1 MMYDYFQFDIG
12 SYRPLTIRKY
22 PIIGGYI
29 IMPEYTSKAEK
40 LSLPLVALNG
50 AVAFPGEII
59 NLEITDNKNFS
70 RAAVKEAFD
79 GSKYAVAVPYR
90 SEENDSELFE
100 IGTVIKIKQILSS
113 GESSVR
119 CIAEGMSRA
128 IVGDIRKTGRYN
140 TADVLCKMINLSDE
154 PGVKNEAYLRR
165 LMDAAGQLAKLLPPP
180 ASSILPTFKGIK
192 NPAMLADVIA
202 SNLFVRFEDKLDIL
216 GIFEP
221 YRRIEAVLQSAEDE
235 TAMLRFESE
244 IHHKTKERINRGQRD
259 YYLREEMR
267 AIQEELGD
275 GVSETDEY
283 YAKIKALSLPEDVE
297 KKLLKENERLAR
309 APFGSAESTV
319 LANYLDICLELPW
332 NKSTKD
338 RADVAAA
345 KKILDADHEGLEDVK
360 DRLLEYLAVKQL
372 NPELKGQI
380 ICLYGPPGVG
390 KTSIASSLA
399 RAMKRKYVRVSLG
412 GVRDEADI
420 RGHRK
425 TYVGAMPGRI
435 MAALSQAGV
444 KNPLILLDEIDKMAN
459 DGRGDPAS
467 AMLEVL
473 DPEQN
478 KYFRD
483 HFVELPFDLSDCI
496 FIATANTL
504 DTVPRPL
511 IDRME
516 IIELHTYTKSQK
528 ASIAKNHLIPKQLKR
543 HGLTKRTL
551 KIDDK
556 ALEYI
561 IDCYTRESG
570 VRNLERELG
579 ALCRRAAKQII
590 ESGMSKVAVTVKNI
604 KDYLG
609 PEKILPELIS
619 DTDEIG
625 VVNGMAWTQS
635 GGDLL
640 KVEVAVMDGTGK
652 LELTGSLGDVMK
664 ESAHAAITYTRQI
677 AEQYGIPTDFYS
689 KKDIHIHFPEGAV
702 PKDGP
707 SAGITTLTALVSA
720 LSGIP
725 VRRDIAMTGEI
736 TIRGN
741 VLPIGGLREKT
752 MAAYSAGVR
761 TIIIPADNLKDLK
774 DVDPVVRENVTFVPV
789 RRACEV
795 LANALAS
802 DKTERLG
809 QADSSCTLTISPVT
823 AGSVTQKRAKES
835 N

>member
-1 MMYDYFQFDIG
+1 MSQ
-12 SYRPLTIRKY
+12 
-22 PIIGGYI
+22 
-29 IMPEYTSKAEK
+29 YTVKAQN
-40 LSLPLVALNG
+40 LSLPLVALTST
-50 AVAFPGEII
+50 VAFPGEII
-59 NLEITDNKNFS
+59 NLEVSDNSFDS
-70 RAAVKEAFD
+70 CEALREAFE
-79 GSKYAVAVPYR
+79 GSKYALAIPIV
-90 SEENDSELFE
+90 SEEGEEPRLFE
-100 IGTVIKIKQILSS
+100 VGTVIKIKQLINA
-113 GESSVR
+113 GEKTLR

-128 IVGDIRKTGRYN
+128 TLTSYRRTGSFN
-140 TADVLCKMINLSDE
+140 TAEVICKTIALPDG
-154 PGVKNEAYLRR
+154 PGIKNQAYMRR
-165 LMDAAGQLAKLLPPP
+165 LTDAASKIAKLLPPP
-180 ASSILPTFKGIK
+180 AENILPSFKGIK
-192 NPAMLADVIA
+192 NPALLADVIA
-202 SNLFVRFEDKLDIL
+202 SNLFIKFEDKLEVL
-216 GIFEP
+216 GVFEP
-221 YRRIEAVLQSAEDE
+221 YRRIETVLAIAEDE
-235 TAMLRFESE
+235 LDVLLLESE
-244 IHHKTKERINRGQRD
+244 LHKKTRERINRGQRE
-259 YYLREEMR
+259 YYLREEMKS
-267 AIQEELGD
+267 IQEELGD
-275 GVSETDEY
+275 GASDTEEY
-283 YAKIKALSLPEDVE
+283 HNKIMSAGLPEEVQ
-297 KKLLKENERLAR
+297 KKLLKENDRLAR
-309 APFGSAESTV
+309 SPFGSAEATV
-319 LANYLDICLELPW
+319 ISNYLDVCLELPW
-332 NKSTKD
+332 KKVTKD
-338 RADVAAA
+338 RTDVKAAR
-345 KKILDADHEGLEDVK
+345 KILDADHEGLEDVK
-360 DRLLEYLAVKQL
+360 ERLLEYLAVKQL

-399 RAMKRKYVRVSLG
+399 RAMKREYVRVSLG

-435 MAALSQAGV
+435 ISALSQVGV
-444 KNPLILLDEIDKMAN
+444 RNPLILLDEIDKMAN

-478 KYFRD
+478 KFFRD

-528 ASIAKNHLIPKQLKR
+528 IGIAKNHLIPKQIKR

-551 KIDDK
+551 KITDA
-556 ALEYI
+556 ALSDI
-561 IDCYTRESG
+561 INCYTRESG
-570 VRNLERELG
+570 VRNLEREL
-579 ALCRRAAKQII
+579 ASVCRKAAKLIV
-590 ESGMSKVAVTVKNI
+590 EGGVSRVVVDSDDLKSF
-604 KDYLG
+604 LG
-609 PEKILPELIS
+609 PKKIIPETIS
-619 DTDEIG
+619 ALDEVG
-625 VVNGMAWTQS
+625 VVNGMAYTQS

-640 KVEVAVMDGTGK
+640 KVEAAVMDGSGK

-677 AEQYGIPTDFYS
+677 AEKYGISPDFYS

-725 VRRDIAMTGEI
+725 VRRDISMTGEI

-741 VLPIGGLREKT
+741 VLAIGGLREKT

-761 TIIIPADNLKDLK
+761 TIIIPADNLKDLGEL
-774 DVDPVVRENVTFVPV
+774 DPLVRENVTFIPC

-795 LANALAS
+795 LANALVDVGIDCQKV
-802 DKTERLG
+802 DKT
-809 QADSSCTLTISPVT
+809 VT
-823 AGSVTQKRAKES
+823 EEVSKIVLAPTEVTVPKTPSRKRASSTK
-835 N
+835 

>member
-1 MMYDYFQFDIG
+1 M
-12 SYRPLTIRKY
+12 S
-22 PIIGGYI
+22 
-29 IMPEYTSKAEK
+29 EYTVKAEK
-40 LSLPLVALNG
+40 LSLPLVALSTT
-50 AVAFPGEII
+50 VAFPGEII
-59 NLEITDNKNFS
+59 NLEVGDNSFGS
-70 RAAVKEAFD
+70 CEALREAFD
-79 GSKYAVAVPYR
+79 GSKYAVAVPIKP
-90 SEENDSELFE
+90 EEGEPQLFE
-100 IGTVIKIKQILSS
+100 VGTVIKIKQLINA
-113 GESSVR
+113 GEKTVR

-128 IVGDIRKTGRYN
+128 IVSSYRKTGKYN
-140 TADVLCKMINLSDE
+140 TADVICKTVTLPDT
-154 PGVKNEAYLRR
+154 PGVKNQAYLRR
-165 LMDAAGQLAKLLPPP
+165 LTGAATRMAKLLPPP
-180 ASSILPTFKGIK
+180 AENILPTFKTIK
-192 NPAMLADVIA
+192 NPALLSDVIA
-202 SNLFVRFEDKLDIL
+202 SNLFVKYEDKLDIL
-216 GIFEP
+216 GIFDP
-221 YRRIEAVLQSAEDE
+221 YKRIEAVLEIA
-235 TAMLRFESE
+235 ESE
-244 IHHKTKERINRGQRD
+244 IELLQLENELHKKTRERINRSQRE
-259 YYLREEMR
+259 YYLREEMKS
-267 AIQEELGD
+267 IQEELGD
-275 GVSETDEY
+275 GGMSDVDEY
-283 YAKIKALSLPEDVE
+283 HDRIMKAELSPEVQ
-297 KKLLKENERLAR
+297 KKLLKENDRLAR
-309 APFGSAESTV
+309 SPFGSAEATV
-319 LANYLDICLELPW
+319 ISNYLDVCLDLPW

-338 RADVAAA
+338 RTDTKAA

-360 DRLLEYLAVKQL
+360 ERLLEYLAVKQL

-399 RAMKRKYVRVSLG
+399 KAMKREYVRVSLG

-435 MAALSQAGV
+435 MAAVTQAGV

-478 KYFRD
+478 KFFRD

-528 ASIAKNHLIPKQLKR
+528 MGIAKNHLIPKQLKR
-543 HGLTKRTL
+543 HGLTKKTMR
-551 KIDDK
+551 ISDA
-556 ALEYI
+556 ALSDV

-570 VRNLERELG
+570 VRNLEREI
-579 ALCRRAAKQII
+579 ASLCRKAAKQII
-590 ESGMSKVAVTVKNI
+590 EDGVAKVSVTPDNLESL
-604 KDYLG
+604 LG
-609 PEKILPELIS
+609 PKKIIPEAIS
-619 DTDEIG
+619 SCDEVG
-625 VVNGMAWTQS
+625 VVNGMAYTQS

-640 KVEVAVMDGTGK
+640 KVECAIMDGTGK

-664 ESAHAAITYTRQI
+664 ESAHAAITYARQV
-677 AEQYGIPTDFYS
+677 ATEYGISPDFHT

-707 SAGITTLTALVSA
+707 SAGITTLTALISA

-725 VRRDIAMTGEI
+725 VRRDLSMTGEI

-761 TIIIPADNLKDLK
+761 TIIIPADNLKDLHEI
-774 DVDPVVRENVTFVPV
+774 DPVVRENVTFIPC
-789 RRACEV
+789 RRAHEV
-795 LANALAS
+795 LSNALVR
-802 DKTERLG
+802 E
-809 QADSSCTLTISPVT
+809 DSKVCNTVSAPSVSESFAAPATIKKSPAT
-823 AGSVTQKRAKES
+823 RRAKAEK
-835 N
+835 

>member
-1 MMYDYFQFDIG
+1 MK
-12 SYRPLTIRKY
+12 S
-22 PIIGGYI
+22 
-29 IMPEYTSKAEK
+29 
-40 LSLPLVALNG
+40 
-50 AVAFPGEII
+50 
-59 NLEITDNKNFS
+59 
-70 RAAVKEAFD
+70 
-79 GSKYAVAVPYR
+79 
-90 SEENDSELFE
+90 
-100 IGTVIKIKQILSS
+100 
-113 GESSVR
+113 
-119 CIAEGMSRA
+119 
-128 IVGDIRKTGRYN
+128 
-140 TADVLCKMINLSDE
+140 
-154 PGVKNEAYLRR
+154 
-165 LMDAAGQLAKLLPPP
+165 
-180 ASSILPTFKGIK
+180 
-192 NPAMLADVIA
+192 
-202 SNLFVRFEDKLDIL
+202 
-216 GIFEP
+216 
-221 YRRIEAVLQSAEDE
+221 
-235 TAMLRFESE
+235 
-244 IHHKTKERINRGQRD
+244 
-259 YYLREEMR
+259 
-267 AIQEELGD
+267 IQEELGD
-275 GVSETDEY
+275 GVSDTEEY
-283 YAKIKALSLPEDVE
+283 YNKIMSAGLPEEVQ
-297 KKLLKENERLAR
+297 KKLLKENDRLAR
-309 APFGSAESTV
+309 SPFGSAEATV
-319 LANYLDICLELPW
+319 ISNYLDVCLELPW
-332 NKSTKD
+332 KKTTKD
-338 RADVAAA
+338 RTDVKAAR
-345 KKILDADHEGLEDVK
+345 KILDADHEGLEDVK
-360 DRLLEYLAVKQL
+360 ERLLEYLAVKQL

-399 RAMKRKYVRVSLG
+399 RAMKREYVRVSLG

-435 MAALSQAGV
+435 IAALSQVGV

-478 KYFRD
+478 KFFRD

-528 ASIAKNHLIPKQLKR
+528 IGIAKNHLIPKQLKR

-551 KIDDK
+551 RITDA
-556 ALEYI
+556 ALSEI

-570 VRNLERELG
+570 VRNLEREL
-579 ALCRRAAKQII
+579 ASVCRKAAKLIV
-590 ESGMSKVAVTVKNI
+590 EGGVSRVVVDADDLKSF
-604 KDYLG
+604 LG
-609 PEKILPELIS
+609 PKKIIPETIS
-619 DTDEIG
+619 ALDEVG
-625 VVNGMAWTQS
+625 VVNGMAYTQS

-640 KVEVAVMDGTGK
+640 KVEAAVMDGSGK

-677 AEQYGIPTDFYS
+677 AEKYGISPDFYS

-725 VRRDIAMTGEI
+725 VRRDISMTGEI

-741 VLPIGGLREKT
+741 VLAIGGLREKT

-761 TIIIPADNLKDLK
+761 TIIIPADNLKDLGEL
-774 DVDPVVRENVTFVPV
+774 DPLVRENVTFIPC

-795 LANALAS
+795 LANALVDVGVDCQKV
-802 DKTERLG
+802 DKIVTE
-809 QADSSCTLTISPVT
+809 DISEIALAPTEVAVPKT
-823 AGSVTQKRAKES
+823 PSRKRASSGK
-835 N
+835 

>member
-1 MMYDYFQFDIG
+1 M
-12 SYRPLTIRKY
+12 S
-22 PIIGGYI
+22 
-29 IMPEYTSKAEK
+29 EYTVKAEK
-40 LSLPLVALNG
+40 LSLPLVALSST
-50 AVAFPGEII
+50 VAFPGEII
-59 NLEITDNKNFS
+59 NLEVGDNAFGS
-70 RAAVKEAFD
+70 CDALREAFE
-79 GSKYAVAVPYR
+79 GSKYAVAVPIKPD
-90 SEENDSELFE
+90 EGEGEPQLFE
-100 IGTVIKIKQILSS
+100 VGTVIKIKQLINA
-113 GESSVR
+113 GEKTLR

-128 IVGDIRKTGRYN
+128 IVTSYRKTGKYN
-140 TADVLCKMINLSDE
+140 TADVICKTVALPDT
-154 PGVKNEAYLRR
+154 PGIKNQAYLRR
-165 LMDAAGQLAKLLPPP
+165 LTEAATQMAKLLPPP
-180 ASSILPTFKGIK
+180 AENILPTFKSIK
-192 NPAMLADVIA
+192 NPALLADVIA
-202 SNLFVRFEDKLDIL
+202 SNLFVKYEDKLDVL

-221 YRRIEAVLQSAEDE
+221 YRRIDAVLEIAEDE
-235 TAMLRFESE
+235 IDLLRLENE
-244 IHHKTKERINRGQRD
+244 LHKKTRERINRGQRE
-259 YYLREEMR
+259 YYLREEMK

-275 GVSETDEY
+275 GLSDTEEY
-283 YAKIKALSLPEDVE
+283 YDKIMKAGLSEEVQ
-297 KKLLKENERLAR
+297 KKLLKENDRLAR
-309 APFGSAESTV
+309 SPFGSAEATV
-319 LANYLDICLELPW
+319 ISNYLDVCLELPW

-338 RADVAAA
+338 RTDIKAA

-360 DRLLEYLAVKQL
+360 ERLLEYLAVKQL
-372 NPELKGQI
+372 NPDLKGQI

-399 RAMKRKYVRVSLG
+399 RAMKREYVRVSLG

-435 MAALSQAGV
+435 IAAVTQAGV

-478 KYFRD
+478 KFFRD

-528 ASIAKNHLIPKQLKR
+528 LGIAKNHLIPKQLKR
-543 HGLTKRTL
+543 HGLSKRTL
-551 KIDDK
+551 KITDA
-556 ALEYI
+556 ALSDV

-570 VRNLERELG
+570 VRNLERELA
-579 ALCRRAAKQII
+579 ALCRKAAKQII
-590 ESGMSKVAVTVKNI
+590 EEGAAKITVKSEDL
-604 KDYLG
+604 KVFLG
-609 PEKILPELIS
+609 PKKIIPEAIS
-619 DTDEIG
+619 QYDEIG
-625 VVNGMAWTQS
+625 VVNGMAYTQS

-640 KVEVAVMDGTGK
+640 KVEAAIMDGTGK

-664 ESAHAAITYTRQI
+664 ESAHAAITYARQV
-677 AEQYGIPTDFYS
+677 ATEYGINPDFYQ

-707 SAGITTLTALVSA
+707 SAGITTLTALISA

-725 VRRDIAMTGEI
+725 VRRDISMTGEI

-761 TIIIPADNLKDLK
+761 TIIIPADNLKDLHE
-774 DVDPVVRENVTFVPV
+774 VDPMVRENVTFIPC
-789 RRACEV
+789 RRAHEV
-795 LANALAS
+795 LANALVRESVCERRVCNAS
-802 DKTERLG
+802 AEDGEVALPTTSRKTPAAR
-809 QADSSCTLTISPVT
+809 
-823 AGSVTQKRAKES
+823 RAKCEK
-835 N
+835 

>member
-1 MMYDYFQFDIG
+1 M
-12 SYRPLTIRKY
+12 SE
-22 PIIGGYI
+22 YI
-29 IMPEYTSKAEK
+29 TKAEK
-40 LSLPLVALNG
+40 LSLPLAALN
-50 AVAFPGEII
+50 ATVAFPGEIM
-59 NLEITDNKNFS
+59 NLEITDNS
-70 RAAVKEAFD
+70 YGSCAAIKEAFE
-79 GSKYAVAVPYR
+79 GSKYAVAVPYKY
-90 SEENDSELFE
+90 DDGDELFE
-100 IGTVIKIKQILSS
+100 VGTVIKIKQIVDT
-113 GESSVR
+113 GEKSLR

-128 IVGDIRKTGRYN
+128 LVGELRKTGKYH
-140 TADVLCKMINLSDE
+140 TAELLCKTVTLSDD
-154 PGVKNEAYLRR
+154 PGIKNQAYLRR
-165 LMDAAGQLAKLLPPP
+165 LTDAAAQMAKLLPPP
-180 ASSILPTFKGIK
+180 AANILSSFKGIK
-192 NPAMLADVIA
+192 NPALLADVIA
-202 SNLFVRFEDKLDIL
+202 SNLFVKFEDKLEIL
-216 GIFEP
+216 GVFEP
-221 YRRIEAVLQSAEDE
+221 YRRIDTVLSIAEE
-235 TAMLRFESE
+235 E
-244 IHHKTKERINRGQRD
+244 ISLLKLENDLHKKTRERINRGQRE
-259 YYLREEMR
+259 YYLREEMK

-275 GVSETDEY
+275 GGSETDEY
-283 YAKIKALSLPEDVE
+283 REKIYALGLPEEVE
-297 KKLLKENERLAR
+297 KKLLKENDRLSR
-309 APFGSAESTV
+309 SPYGSAEATV
-319 LANYLDICLELPW
+319 LSNYLDVCLELPW
-332 NKSTKD
+332 TKATKD
-338 RADVAAA
+338 RTDVAAA

-372 NPELKGQI
+372 NPDLKGQI
-380 ICLYGPPGVG
+380 LCLYGPPGVG
-390 KTSIASSLA
+390 KTSIAASLA

-435 MAALSQAGV
+435 INALSQAGV

-478 KYFRD
+478 KFFRD

-528 ASIAKNHLIPKQLKR
+528 MNIAKNHLIPRQLKR
-543 HGLTKRTL
+543 HGLNKRMLRIPDATL
-551 KIDDK
+551 S
-556 ALEYI
+556 EI

-579 ALCRRAAKQII
+579 ALCRKVAKTII
-590 ESGMSKVAVTVKNI
+590 ETGAAHITAKPEDLKTL
-604 KDYLG
+604 LG
-609 PEKILPELIS
+609 PKKILPETIS
-619 DTDEIG
+619 AADEIG
-625 VVNGMAWTQS
+625 VVNGMAYTQS

-640 KVEVAVMDGTGK
+640 KVEAAVMDGTGK

-664 ESAHAAITYTRQI
+664 ESAHAAITYARQVADKYSI
-677 AEQYGIPTDFYS
+677 SPDFYS

-707 SAGITTLTALVSA
+707 SAGITTLTALISA

-725 VRRDIAMTGEI
+725 VRRDISMTGEI

-761 TIIIPADNLKDLK
+761 TIIIPADNLKDLHE
-774 DVDPVVRENVTFVPV
+774 VDPMVRENVTFIPC

-795 LANALAS
+795 LANALVVNKDAIRHC
-802 DKTERLG
+802 DAERNEEP
-809 QADSSCTLTISPVT
+809 LTIGAPV
-823 AGSVTQKRAKES
+823 ANKPLSKRAKSEK
-835 N
+835 

>member
-1 MMYDYFQFDIG
+1 MSQ
-12 SYRPLTIRKY
+12 
-22 PIIGGYI
+22 
-29 IMPEYTSKAEK
+29 YTVKAQN
-40 LSLPLVALNG
+40 LSLPLVALTST
-50 AVAFPGEII
+50 VAFPGEII
-59 NLEITDNKNFS
+59 NLEVSENSFDS
-70 RAAVKEAFD
+70 CEALREAFE
-79 GSKYAVAVPYR
+79 GSKYAFAIPIV
-90 SEENDSELFE
+90 SEEGEEPKLFE
-100 IGTVIKIKQILSS
+100 IGTVIKIKQLINA
-113 GESSVR
+113 GEKTLR

-128 IVGDIRKTGRYN
+128 TLTSYRKTGKFN
-140 TADVLCKMINLSDE
+140 TAEVICKTITMPDG
-154 PGVKNEAYLRR
+154 PGIKNQAYIRR
-165 LMDAAGQLAKLLPPP
+165 LTDAASQMAKLLPPP
-180 ASSILPTFKGIK
+180 AENILPTFKSIK
-192 NPAMLADVIA
+192 NPALLADVIA
-202 SNLFVRFEDKLDIL
+202 SNLFIKFEDKLEIL

-221 YRRIEAVLQSAEDE
+221 YRRIDAVLAIAEDE
-235 TAMLRFESE
+235 LGVLQLESE
-244 IHHKTKERINRGQRD
+244 LHKKTRERINRGQRE
-259 YYLREEMR
+259 YYLREEMKS
-267 AIQEELGD
+267 IQEELGD
-275 GVSETDEY
+275 GSSDTEEY
-283 YAKIKALSLPEDVE
+283 YNKIMSAGLPETVQ
-297 KKLLKENERLAR
+297 KKLLKENDRLAR
-309 APFGSAESTV
+309 SPFGSAEATV
-319 LANYLDICLELPW
+319 IANYLDVCLELPW
-332 NKSTKD
+332 NKATKD
-338 RADVAAA
+338 RTDVKAA
-345 KKILDADHEGLEDVK
+345 KKILDTDHEGLEDVK
-360 DRLLEYLAVKQL
+360 ERLLEYLAVKQL
-372 NPELKGQI
+372 NPDLKGQI

-390 KTSIASSLA
+390 KTSIAASLA
-399 RAMKRKYVRVSLG
+399 KAMKREYVRVSLG

-435 MAALSQAGV
+435 ISALEQAGV

-478 KYFRD
+478 RFFRD

-528 ASIAKNHLIPKQLKR
+528 IGIAKNHLIPKQIKR

-551 KIDDK
+551 KITDA
-556 ALEYI
+556 ALSDI

-570 VRNLERELG
+570 VRNLEREL
-579 ALCRRAAKQII
+579 ASVCRKAAKLIV
-590 ESGMSKVAVTVKNI
+590 EGGVSRVVVNSDDLKSF
-604 KDYLG
+604 LG
-609 PEKILPELIS
+609 PKKIIPETIS
-619 DTDEIG
+619 TLDEVG
-625 VVNGMAWTQS
+625 VVNGMAYTQS

-640 KVEVAVMDGTGK
+640 KVEAAVMDGSGK

-677 AEQYGIPTDFYS
+677 AEKYGISPDFYF

-725 VRRDIAMTGEI
+725 VRHDVSMTGEI

-741 VLPIGGLREKT
+741 VLAIGGLREKT

-761 TIIIPADNLKDLK
+761 TIIIPADNLKDLGEL
-774 DVDPVVRENVTFVPV
+774 DPLVRENVTFIPC

-795 LANALAS
+795 LSNALVDVGVDCRKI
-802 DKTERLG
+802 DKTAAEEISEIAL
-809 QADSSCTLTISPVT
+809 APTEVALPKASSR
-823 AGSVTQKRAKES
+823 KRASSK
-835 N
+835 

>member
-1 MMYDYFQFDIG
+1 MSQ
-12 SYRPLTIRKY
+12 
-22 PIIGGYI
+22 
-29 IMPEYTSKAEK
+29 YTVKAQN
-40 LSLPLVALNG
+40 LSLPLVALTST
-50 AVAFPGEII
+50 VAFPGEII
-59 NLEITDNKNFS
+59 NLEVSENSFDS
-70 RAAVKEAFD
+70 CEALREAFE
-79 GSKYAVAVPYR
+79 GSKYAFAIPIV
-90 SEENDSELFE
+90 SEEGEEPKLFE
-100 IGTVIKIKQILSS
+100 IGTVIKIKQLINA
-113 GESSVR
+113 GEKTLR

-128 IVGDIRKTGRYN
+128 TLTSYRKTGKFN
-140 TADVLCKMINLSDE
+140 TAEVICKTITMPDG
-154 PGVKNEAYLRR
+154 PGIKNQAYIRR
-165 LMDAAGQLAKLLPPP
+165 LTDAASQMAKLLPPP
-180 ASSILPTFKGIK
+180 AENILPTFKSIK
-192 NPAMLADVIA
+192 NPALLADVIA
-202 SNLFVRFEDKLDIL
+202 SNLFIKFEDKLEIL

-221 YRRIEAVLQSAEDE
+221 YRRIDAVLAIAEDE
-235 TAMLRFESE
+235 LGVLQLESE
-244 IHHKTKERINRGQRD
+244 LHKKTRERINRGQRE
-259 YYLREEMR
+259 YYLREEMKS
-267 AIQEELGD
+267 IQEELGD
-275 GVSETDEY
+275 GSSDTEEY
-283 YAKIKALSLPEDVE
+283 YNKIMSAGLPETVQ
-297 KKLLKENERLAR
+297 KKLLKENDRLAR
-309 APFGSAESTV
+309 SPFGSAEATV
-319 LANYLDICLELPW
+319 IANYLDVCLELPW
-332 NKSTKD
+332 NKATKD
-338 RADVAAA
+338 RTDVKAA
-345 KKILDADHEGLEDVK
+345 KKILDTDHEGLEDVK
-360 DRLLEYLAVKQL
+360 ERLLEYLAVKQL
-372 NPELKGQI
+372 NPDLKGQI

-390 KTSIASSLA
+390 KTSIAASLA
-399 RAMKRKYVRVSLG
+399 KAMKREYVRVSLG

-435 MAALSQAGV
+435 ISALEQAGV

-478 KYFRD
+478 RFFRD

-528 ASIAKNHLIPKQLKR
+528 IGIAKNHLIPKQIKR

-551 KIDDK
+551 KITDA
-556 ALEYI
+556 ALSDI

-570 VRNLERELG
+570 VRNLEREL
-579 ALCRRAAKQII
+579 ASVCRKAAKLIV
-590 ESGMSKVAVTVKNI
+590 EGGVSRVVVNSDDLKSF
-604 KDYLG
+604 LG
-609 PEKILPELIS
+609 PKKIIPETIS
-619 DTDEIG
+619 TLDEVG
-625 VVNGMAWTQS
+625 VVNGMAYTQS

-640 KVEVAVMDGTGK
+640 KVEAAVMDGSGK

-677 AEQYGIPTDFYS
+677 AEKYGISPDFYF

-725 VRRDIAMTGEI
+725 VRRDVSMTGEI

-741 VLPIGGLREKT
+741 VLAIGGLREKT

-761 TIIIPADNLKDLK
+761 TIIIPADNLKDLGEL
-774 DVDPVVRENVTFVPV
+774 DPLVRENVTFIPC

-795 LANALAS
+795 LSNALVDVGVDCRKI
-802 DKTERLG
+802 DKTAAEEISEIAL
-809 QADSSCTLTISPVT
+809 APTEVALPKASSR
-823 AGSVTQKRAKES
+823 KRASSK
-835 N
+835 